1 MINKLSTSFC
11 NYNVHFI
18 PILNRTN
25 FKYSVTYGHGNV
37 HTFTY
42 IERAALLLLLLPTFF
57 RESIA
62 KIGRLEKG
70 TVIALVKYHLSRPIH
85 WRTRFTIDVALEGR
99 KEGER
104 KRERERNVREG
115 WERSVQRKREIE
127 RDRQMKIEINRW
139 KIVKGIQRC
148 HI

>member
-1 MINKLSTSFC
+1 M
-11 NYNVHFI
+11 
-18 PILNRTN
+18 
-25 FKYSVTYGHGNV
+25 TYGHGNV

-42 IERAALLLLLLPTFF
+42 IERAALLPLSTFF

-62 KIGRLEKG
+62 DRQARERNGNSCSCKIS
-70 TVIALVKYHLSRPIH
+70 SRPIH
-85 WRTRFTIDVALEGR
+85 WRTRFTIDVAFGGR
-99 KEGER
+99 KVEGG
-104 KRERERNVREG
+104 RERERERCKG
-115 WERSVQRKREIE
+115 RWERSVQRKREIE

>member
-1 MINKLSTSFC
+1 M
-11 NYNVHFI
+11 
-18 PILNRTN
+18 
-25 FKYSVTYGHGNV
+25 TYGHGNV

-42 IERAALLLLLLPTFF
+42 IERAALLLLLLLPTFF

-115 WERSVQRKREIE
+115 WEECSKKE
-127 RDRQMKIEINRW
+127 RDRTRSPDEN
-139 KIVKGIQRC
+139 
-148 HI
+148 

>member
-1 MINKLSTSFC
+1 MSTSFC

-25 FKYSVTYGHGNV
+25 CKYSVTYGHGNL

-42 IERAALLLLLLPTFF
+42 IERAALLLLSMFF

-70 TVIALVKYHLSRPIH
+70 TAIALSVKYHCL
-85 WRTRFTIDVALEGR
+85 GR
-99 KEGER
+99 YTFGEHVLR
-104 KRERERNVREG
+104 
-115 WERSVQRKREIE
+115 
-127 RDRQMKIEINRW
+127 
-139 KIVKGIQRC
+139 
-148 HI
+148 

>member
-1 MINKLSTSFC
+1 M
-11 NYNVHFI
+11 
-18 PILNRTN
+18 
-25 FKYSVTYGHGNV
+25 TYGHGNV